1 MDSDRNSPSAKSA
14 APPPSAP
21 EKSPPP
27 QPTRRRGGGFT
38 FLIAASALGI
48 AGYLAYQDFHS
59 QREGPVVVGDSA
71 SAEIA
76 TMESRLAQLET
87 RIGEIEDAPAAESPQ
102 NFEPAIQSLQTRI
115 AQLESS
121 LNGDSQNLSARI
133 EALESATH
141 RNSTPSENSENSEI
155 ALADVR
161 LRLTGDTQATADS
174 LARIAEKIGDAELRN
189 AVNDDI
195 RRLRQTPARAKIIA
209 DINSLDENLS
219 DIAASQPIILED
231 ESGDSADDYVVKA
244 KNFLRTV
251 FRFRKASA
259 PSAAKMAAA
268 EIRAML
274 PKILAAIHADD
285 SANYRAAAEIAQTRW
300 NAVKDEFGDAKNAD
314 EISRMLQ
321 SLAESDA
328 PIYALNSAQS
338 R

>member
-14 APPPSAP
+14 APPSAP

-48 AGYLAYQDFHS
+48 AGYLAYQNFHS

-76 TMESRLAQLET
+76 AMESRLAQLET

-121 LNGDSQNLSARI
+121 LNGDSQNLLARI

-141 RNSTPSENSENSEI
+141 RNSTPSENSENAEI

-161 LRLTGDTQATADS
+161 LRLTGDTQAAADS

-189 AVNDDI
+189 AINDDI

-231 ESGDSADDYVVKA
+231 ESDDSTDDYVAKA

-274 PKILAAIHADD
+274 PKFSPPFMRMIPPITAPPPKLRKRDGM
-285 SANYRAAAEIAQTRW
+285 R
-300 NAVKDEFGDAKNAD
+300 
-314 EISRMLQ
+314 SRM
-321 SLAESDA
+321 
-328 PIYALNSAQS
+328 NSAMRKMPMKFRACCS
-338 R
+338 RWRNRTRRFMR

>member
-1 MDSDRNSPSAKSA
+1 M
-14 APPPSAP
+14 
-21 EKSPPP
+21 
-27 QPTRRRGGGFT
+27 
-38 FLIAASALGI
+38 
-48 AGYLAYQDFHS
+48 
-59 QREGPVVVGDSA
+59 
-71 SAEIA
+71 
-76 TMESRLAQLET
+76 
-87 RIGEIEDAPAAESPQ
+87 
-102 NFEPAIQSLQTRI
+102 
-115 AQLESS
+115 
-121 LNGDSQNLSARI
+121 SARI

-141 RNSTPSENSENSEI
+141 RNSTPSENSENAEI

-189 AVNDDI
+189 AVNGDI

-231 ESGDSADDYVVKA
+231 ESGDSADDYVAKA

-259 PSAAKMAAA
+259 PSAAKMTAA

-300 NAVKDEFGDAKNAD
+300 NAVKDEFSDAKNAD

-328 PIYALNSAQS
+328 PIYALNSVQS